1 MMMRDERSEVV
12 VREAGLDDYDRIVGV
27 WAEAG
32 LPFRPQG
39 RDSRESIGLEL
50 GRGCSIFLLAEADG
64 LPVGTVLGTHDGRK
78 GWVNRL
84 AVIPDHRRSGLAR
97 RLVRDVEVWLESQGI
112 EICAALIESDN
123 EDSRAF
129 FARMDYLQD
138 PEIEYFS
145 KRRSDAT

>member
-1 MMMRDERSEVV
+1 MTMGDGRSEVV
-12 VREAGLDDYDRIVGV
+12 VREAGLDDYDSIVAV

-39 RDSRESIGLEL
+39 RDSRESVGLEL
-50 GRGCSIFLLAEADG
+50 ERGCSVFLLAEVDG
-64 LPVGTVLGTHDGRK
+64 LPVGAVLGTHDGRK

-84 AVIPDHRRSGLAR
+84 AVIPRHRRRGLAR
-97 RLVRDVEVWLESQGI
+97 RLVRGVEVWLESQGI

-123 EDSRAF
+123 QDSKAF
-129 FARMDYLQD
+129 FARMDYLHD

-145 KRRSDAT
+145 KRRSEAT